1 MVINSD
7 VSNLEIIKEYI
18 QLSSERQNNQT
29 VSYRDYRTSLICKLF
44 HLRREQIFRCVGGVP
59 YPNVCERCEPDLF
72 REEMKRFE
80 QITLRRERSA

>member
-1 MVINSD
+1 MTD
-7 VSNLEIIKEYI
+7 TK
-18 QLSSERQNNQT
+18 QNNQT
-29 VSYRDYRTSLICKLF
+29 VVYKDYRTSLICKLC

-80 QITLRRERSA
+80 QITLRREGSG